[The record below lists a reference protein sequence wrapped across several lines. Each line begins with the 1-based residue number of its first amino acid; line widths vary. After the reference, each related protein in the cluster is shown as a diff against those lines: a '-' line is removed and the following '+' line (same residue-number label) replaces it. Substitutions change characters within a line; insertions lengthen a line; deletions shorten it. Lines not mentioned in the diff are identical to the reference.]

1 MTWRPSIGIALLT
14 LIGSMLVVVLIT
26 TMHNKTSTLSEHTDK
41 VISFRLL
48 SFTDQKDG
56 SVNVIDVHNQ
66 KILAIVKSGEGAFLR
81 GVLRTL
87 TAERRTGGHSK
98 NAPFELRADTANNLL
113 LIDTAT
119 GRKILLNAFGTEN
132 AAYFEQFLPFGTLTS
147 VS

>member
-1 MTWRPSIGIALLT
+1 MTLRPPIGIALLAM
-14 LIGSMLVVVLIT
+14 IGLMLVSVLLT
-26 TMHNKTSTLSEHTDK
+26 TMHNNTNAASDHTDH

-48 SFTDQKDG
+48 SFTDQRDG
-56 SVNVIDVHNQ
+56 SVNVIDVSDQ

-87 TAERRTGGHSK
+87 TSERRTEGHSK
-98 NAPFELRADTANNLL
+98 NAPFELRADAANRLL

-119 GRKILLNAFGTEN
+119 GRKILLNAFGPEN
-132 AAYFEQFLPFGTLTS
+132 AAYFEQFLSFGTVTS